1 MNPNNDKYT
10 EESDYQAAQTQYY
23 QNQGSHFSGSAA
35 MSSSGYDNTKA
46 SSRPARDS
54 SKGGEMSQDGR

>member
-10 EESDYQAAQTQYY
+10 EESDYNAAQTQYY
-23 QNQGSHFSGSAA
+23 QNQNVSGSAP
-35 MSSSGYDNTKA
+35 MSSSGYDATKA

-54 SKGGEMSQDGR
+54 SKGAEISSDGR